1 MPLFFKARVLLE
13 LGAELI
19 SSDAVAL
26 YELIKNA
33 IDAGSKKVKI
43 EISIAMQPSAY
54 RMLKEEV
61 EDIADAKWNNEWF
74 QCTLLERMERSA
86 SNAHRDAFL
95 ADVGRP
101 SSSADA
107 IQAVRDALFAHNKLQ
122 VIDLGHG
129 MDDTGL
135 RDGYL
140 TVGTPSRLKDKAR
153 ILRSRE
159 QAARSTPDRKTT
171 LNGDTERL
179 PLGEKGIGRL
189 AAMRIGHYV
198 HVYTCTQEK
207 ARGFEL
213 ELDWRPV
220 FEDYELDAGDLQFN
234 PTEVPGKKRFDA
246 GTIITIRDIQSDW
259 TIDGL
264 KNLADSDL
272 GKLADP
278 FKANFANQFLTIIF
292 QGSEQALITGFQES
306 NLKYADAEC
315 TISYRAGPVCGDGD
329 LNNAARLQVS
339 TEYRRFKKTETLL
352 HTCEHLS
359 ACVTHPPGRRPRGK
373 ASDPLPQSDEV
384 IVALKTLGDFEAKF
398 FWFNRGRLIK
408 EHNELWQSTLQ
419 RFVRNWSGGLLVYRD
434 GFRVYPYGSAA
445 DDWLDLDRKALAS
458 SAFKLNRAQIVG
470 YLRISSLTNQ
480 SLQDQTNREGF
491 RDCPEKEALRRLL
504 RHAIIADCKTLL
516 ERVDKQNKVAD
527 EETIRDIDERIV
539 DSNQTAV
546 SNLRSLQTRVP
557 EEADSIQRV
566 LAELAEVQDAWS
578 RAKEALKAQE
588 SDVEQYVHLA
598 GVGLMVELLAHEMA
612 RSTDAAIELLHD
624 KRLARDPKKLE
635 MLEAQLKTLNK
646 RVRVIDE
653 LSIPGRQRKA
663 IHDITGLV
671 RLMKEFYET
680 KLARHGVEFWI
691 EVQPKGSFSRRVEK
705 GQILQIVDNLL
716 SNSMYWLVRRLDRKQ
731 PPAIRAVLDPVSGT
745 MRFTDSGPGI
755 PESIGDKVFDPFYTT
770 KPAGDG
776 RGLGLYIAQ
785 RLARAN
791 NGEIELLPAESGR
804 HPGFVLRFAAK

>member
-33 IDAGSKKVKI
+33 IDAGSKKVRI

-54 RMLKEEV
+54 RMLTDELA
-61 EDIADAKWNNEWF
+61 DIPDAKWNNDWF
-74 QCTLLERMERSA
+74 QSALIERMEPTA
-86 SNAHRDAFL
+86 SDERRKAFL
-95 ADVGRP
+95 AAVGTPR
-101 SSSADA
+101 SSEEAL
-107 IQAVRDALFAHNKLQ
+107 QALRDALFAHNELR
-122 VIDLGHG
+122 VLDLGHG
-129 MDDTGL
+129 MDDIGL
-135 RDGYL
+135 CDGYL
-140 TVGTPSRLKDKAR
+140 TVGTPSRLKAKAR

-159 QAARSTPDRKTT
+159 QEGRSASDRKTT
-171 LNGDTERL
+171 SNGASERL

-189 AAMRIGHYV
+189 AAMRIGHHV

-207 ARGFEL
+207 AQGFEL

-220 FEDYELDAGDLQFN
+220 FMDYELDAADLQFN
-234 PTEVPGKKRFDA
+234 PKKVPGKKRFDA

-259 TIDGL
+259 TIDKL
-264 KNLADSDL
+264 KVLADSDL

-278 FKANFANQFLTIIF
+278 FKANFANQFLTITF
-292 QGSEQALITGFQES
+292 QGSEQALISGFQES

-315 TISYRAGPVCGDGD
+315 TISYRAGAIAGGKDV
-329 LNNAARLQVS
+329 NNAARLQVT
-339 TEYRRFKKTETLL
+339 TEYKRFEKTETVL
-352 HTCEHLS
+352 HSGEHLS
-359 ACVTHPPGRRPRGK
+359 ACVMYPPGRRPRGK

-384 IVALKTLGDFEAKF
+384 IAALKTLGDFEAKF
-398 FWFNRGRLIK
+398 FWFNRGRFIK
-408 EHNELWQSTLQ
+408 EHKELWHSTLQ

-470 YLRISSLTNQ
+470 YLRIGSLTNQ
-480 SLQDQTNREGF
+480 KLQDQTNREGF

-504 RHAIIADCKTLL
+504 RQAIIADCKTFL
-516 ERVDKQNKVAD
+516 ERIDKQNKAAD
-527 EETIRDIDERIV
+527 EETIRDIDERIA
-539 DSNQTAV
+539 DSNQAAV
-546 SNLRSLQTRVP
+546 SNLRSLQARVP

-624 KRLARDPKKLE
+624 KRLARDPSKLE

-663 IHDITGLV
+663 IHDIVGLV
-671 RLMKEFYET
+671 RLMKEFYQM
-680 KLARHGVEFWI
+680 KLARHGVDFSI
-691 EVQPKGSFSRRVEK
+691 EVRPKGSFSRRVEK
-705 GQILQIVDNLL
+705 GQVLQIVDNLL
-716 SNSMYWLVRRLDRKQ
+716 SNSMYWLIRRLDRRQ
-731 PPAIRAVLDPVSGT
+731 PPAIWAVLDPASGT
-745 MRFTDSGPGI
+745 LRFTDSGPGI
-755 PESIGDKVFDPFYTT
+755 PESIGNKVFDPFYTT

-776 RGLGLYIAQ
+776 RGLGLYIAR
-785 RLARAN
+785 RLARDN
-791 NGEIELLPAESGR
+791 NAEIELLPPESGR
-804 HPGFVLRFAAK
+804 HPGFILKFSAK